1 MKYLYANGDS
11 WTHGTEIVDLDGYNS
26 ASTKYYN
33 TWPWL
38 LSQSLNIPICVND
51 AQGGASNIR
60 IFRRTVDYINRWIGH
75 RKRPEDL
82 IVVVGWTTPERNE
95 VAVDTAIYSITIQDY
110 LRLHKIDVDEKLLKD
125 YHSAFYNVYSDSYG
139 EYMTAMYMTNLRM
152 LCKGLGI
159 KYYDF
164 IAIGKHPAHWQEF
177 IKTEWNLEIDNM
189 YLKNSWSGSAYED
202 NWSRYQYG
210 HPTIET
216 HKLWADI
223 LAKEIK

>member
-1 MKYLYANGDS
+1 MKYLYTNGDS
-11 WTHGTEIVDLDGYNS
+11 WTHGDEIVDLPGYDS

-33 TWPWL
+33 TWPWF

-60 IFRRTVDYINRWIGH
+60 IFRRTLDYINKWIGQG
-75 RKRPEDL
+75 KSPNDLL
-82 IVVVGWTTPERNE
+82 IVLGWTTPERNE
-95 VAVDTAIYSITIQDY
+95 VAHTEAIYSMTVQDY
-110 LRLHKIDVDEKLLKD
+110 LRFHSIDVDEKLLKD
-125 YHSAFYNVYSDSYG
+125 YHKAYYNIYSDSYG

-164 IAIGKHPAHWQEF
+164 IAIGKHPAHWQEI
-177 IKTEWNLEIDNM
+177 IKRTWNLEITDM
-189 YLKNSWSGSAYED
+189 YFKNTWSGAAYE
-202 NWSRYQYG
+202 NKWPHHRYL

-216 HKLWADI
+216 QKIWADI
-223 LAKEIK
+223 LAKELT